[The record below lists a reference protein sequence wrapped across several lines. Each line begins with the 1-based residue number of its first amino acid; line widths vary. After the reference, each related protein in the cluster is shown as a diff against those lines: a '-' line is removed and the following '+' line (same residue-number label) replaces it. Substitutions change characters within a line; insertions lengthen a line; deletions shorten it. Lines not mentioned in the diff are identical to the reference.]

1 MAYLIGIDVGTGGVK
16 TIAVNESGTI
26 VARSFHEY
34 PLSQPKPGW
43 TEQNPNDW
51 WQATLKSLQDVAQQL
66 GSGAKDVKGIG
77 LSGQMHSS
85 VFLDAERNVIRPA
98 ILWNDGRTAPQC
110 RWITQKVG
118 REALIQHTS
127 NPALEGFT
135 APKIVWLM
143 QNEPENYA
151 KVRWVLLPKDYIR
164 MRLTGEIYTEISDA
178 AGTLL
183 LDVSRRIWSETVMEK
198 LGIDP
203 EIMPPIRE
211 SIDVCGT
218 LTNEIAEATGLPA
231 GIVVAG
237 GGADNACG
245 AVGAGI
251 VKSGRALSSIG
262 TSGVVLVQTDEPR
275 TDPEGKVHTFNHAIP
290 HRWYNMGVSLSA
302 GLSLKWFRDTLG
314 HLEKQMETLSG
325 IDAYD
330 LLTKQAASIP
340 PGSEGLLFLPYLTGE
355 RTPHADANARGVFF
369 GISARHTKGH
379 LIRAVLEGVVFAL
392 RDSLEIIKGMGTAVE
407 EIRAIGGGAKSS
419 LWRQIQ
425 ADILSVNI
433 ATLNIDEGP
442 AFGAAL
448 LAGVAAGVY
457 GSVTEAAESSISIV
471 EVTEPNPK
479 TAEIYDE
486 YYQAYRALYPA
497 LKEEF
502 ARLSQLTQKG

>member
-16 TIAVNESGTI
+16 TIVVNETGEI
-26 VARSFHEY
+26 IARSFHEY

-43 TEQNPNDW
+43 TEQDPWDW

-66 GSGAKDVKGIG
+66 GPRVSDVKGIG

-85 VFLDAERNVIRPA
+85 VFLDADRNVIRPA

-110 RWITQKVG
+110 RWITETIGK
-118 REALIQHTS
+118 EELIRHTS

-143 QNEPENYA
+143 QNEPENYR
-151 KVRWVLLPKDYIR
+151 KVRWVLLPKDYVR
-164 MRLTGEIYTEISDA
+164 MQLTGEIYTEISDA

-183 LDVSRRIWSETVMEK
+183 LDVTHRTWSQTVMQK

-203 EIMPPIRE
+203 QIMPPVRE

-218 LTNEIAEATGLPA
+218 LTSEVAKAVGLPA
-231 GIVVAG
+231 GIPVAG

-245 AVGAGI
+245 AVGTGI

-262 TSGVVLVQTDEPR
+262 TSGVVLVQTDVPR
-275 TDPEGKVHTFNHAIP
+275 TDPEAKVHTFNHAIP
-290 HRWYNMGVSLSA
+290 NRWYNMGVSLSA

-314 HLEKQMETLSG
+314 HIEKQMEALSG
-325 IDAYD
+325 VDAYD
-330 LLTKQAASIP
+330 LLTKQAAPVP

-355 RTPHADANARGVFF
+355 RTPHADANARGVFV
-369 GISARHTKGH
+369 GISPRHTKGH

-392 RDSLEIIKGMGTAVE
+392 RDSLEIIRGMGTDVP

-425 ADILSVNI
+425 ADVLNVPI

-457 GSVTEAAESSISIV
+457 PSVTEAAESSISIV
-471 EVTEPNPK
+471 GVTEPNPAAAK
-479 TAEIYDE
+479 VYEE

-497 LKEEF
+497 LKGEF
-502 ARLSQLTQKG
+502 ARISQLTR